1 MKIAIVAMTLLAV
14 SAWAQPT
21 ASPQPGITQLKAY
34 LTLTDAQVQ
43 ALQTI
48 QSQLRTSTSA
58 LRQQIADKQTALST
72 NLAAGGASAA
82 ALGQLLLDVQALQ
95 KQISDAQA
103 AAQPQ
108 AGAVLTPPQQTLL
121 QALLAAAKLQP
132 DIREAEMIGL
142 IAPAAGGGAGGPAG
156 RAGANGG
163 PMMAPPGRG
172 GANGGPM
179 MAPGRGGP
187 PRR

>member
-1 MKIAIVAMTLLAV
+1 MKTAIVALTLLAV
-14 SAWAQPT
+14 SAWAQP
-21 ASPQPGITQLKAY
+21 AAPPQPGIPQLKAY

-58 LRQQIADKQTALST
+58 IRQQIADKQTALST

-82 ALGQLLLDVQALQ
+82 ALGQLMLDIQALQ

-108 AGAVLTPPQQTLL
+108 AVAVLTPAQQTLL
-121 QALLAAAKLQP
+121 QALVAAAKLQP

-142 IAPAAGGGAGGPAG
+142 IAPAPGAGGPGGPAG
-156 RAGANGG
+156 RGG
-163 PMMAPPGRG
+163 PGMAPGRG

-179 MAPGRGGP
+179 MGPGRGGP

>member
-1 MKIAIVAMTLLAV
+1 MKTAIVALTLLGV

-21 ASPQPGITQLKAY
+21 APPQPGITQLKAY

-72 NLAAGGASAA
+72 NLAAGGSSAA
-82 ALGQLLLDVQALQ
+82 ALGQLLLDIQALQ

-103 AAQPQ
+103 AVQPQ
-108 AGAVLTPPQQTLL
+108 AVAVLTPAQQPLL
-121 QALLAAAKLQP
+121 QALVAASKLQP
-132 DIREAEMIGL
+132 DIREAEMVGL
-142 IAPAAGGGAGGPAG
+142 IVPAPGAGGAAG

-163 PMMAPPGRG
+163 PLMAPGRG

-187 PRR
+187 PRW

>member
-1 MKIAIVAMTLLAV
+1 MKTAIVALTLLAV

-21 ASPQPGITQLKAY
+21 PPPQPGITQLKAY

-72 NLAAGGASAA
+72 NLAAGGSSAA
-82 ALGQLLLDVQALQ
+82 ALGQLLLDIQALQ
-95 KQISDAQA
+95 KQISEAQA

-108 AGAVLTPPQQTLL
+108 AVAILTQAQQPLL
-121 QALLAAAKLQP
+121 QALVAAAKLQP
-132 DIREAEMIGL
+132 EVREAETIGL
-142 IAPAAGGGAGGPAG
+142 IAPAPGAGGPAG
-156 RAGANGG
+156 RGG
-163 PMMAPPGRG
+163 PQMAPGRG

-179 MAPGRGGP
+179 MAPGRGGF
-187 PRR
+187 PRP